1 MRTLTPAANDLFVTT
16 INNGQTYDRRKHAA
30 SKYIQGYY
38 DREAYRR
45 EIREIVNDTAKA
57 SRAQFGSK
65 YKPQEITA
73 AALETADY
81 MHDHARELLRDNYDN
96 ARPILATIKRWF
108 DNTAGNSYFSVM
120 VQIPV
125 KGMETHTLYKIRFQ
139 YGYGSQPEWDT
150 TQELIQLGLFEQLD
164 RSTHS
169 PSAYPIKFTDAGY
182 MRKRDL

>member
-1 MRTLTPAANDLFVTT
+1 MRTLTPAANDLFLTT
-16 INNGQTYDRRKHAA
+16 INNGETYDRRKHAA
-30 SKYIQGYY
+30 SKYIQGYH

-45 EIREIVNDTAKA
+45 EIRDIVNDTAKA

-65 YKPQEITA
+65 YKPQDITA

-81 MHDHARELLRDNYDN
+81 MHDHARELLRDQYDSS
-96 ARPILATIKRWF
+96 RPIYAKIKRWF
-108 DNTAGNSYFSVM
+108 DKPNGNSYFSVM
-120 VQIPV
+120 VEIPQNTSR
-125 KGMETHTLYKIRFQ
+125 GHTLFYIPFQ
-139 YGYGSQPEWDT
+139 YGYGSQPEWET

-164 RSTHS
+164 RTTHS